1 LRFLLDRENVDT
13 AFQEQ
18 LFGAGVLSVKQFG
31 ALVKNQDELKTVL
44 ESEFTIAGEGLAK
57 RVAVSRIVVAW
68 EAARARA
75 TKAAE
80 ADAEFEIQ
88 RTPKQLLPNDFRAM
102 KDAFEGK
109 WWPLEPKKT
118 PARVYVEK
126 ILHGLEKGELRAEAL
141 TEVVHYDE
149 GDVDVLRAIGDPSG
163 SLKAIRTSPTSPLPR
178 DPEELRARIT
188 LLGTA
193 WQLAAFQQTGCAVV
207 QGLVPQLFTEYFDYL
222 LGEFVLKLYGKDE
235 CGNTVGGP
243 PWSLILSY
251 EHEIRR
257 EAMRQVEKGTPL
269 PLALRMAWR
278 DPVTKDRFFTTP
290 LSLKRSRAT
299 STSSDNAPEKY
310 ARTEG
315 GKAKGKGKG
324 RNKKGK
330 GKGGEKA
337 GAKEWGCQS
346 RTPDGKPICYKFN
359 DEAEQCSKPKC
370 TFLQVCGRCFRDHPM
385 FRCPGIN

>member
-1 LRFLLDRENVDT
+1 
-13 AFQEQ
+13 
-18 LFGAGVLSVKQFG
+18 
-31 ALVKNQDELKTVL
+31 
-44 ESEFTIAGEGLAK
+44 
-57 RVAVSRIVVAW
+57 
-68 EAARARA
+68 
-75 TKAAE
+75 
-80 ADAEFEIQ
+80 
-88 RTPKQLLPNDFRAM
+88 
-102 KDAFEGK
+102 
-109 WWPLEPKKT
+109 
-118 PARVYVEK
+118 
-126 ILHGLEKGELRAEAL
+126 
-141 TEVVHYDE
+141 
-149 GDVDVLRAIGDPSG
+149 
-163 SLKAIRTSPTSPLPR
+163 
-178 DPEELRARIT
+178 
-188 LLGTA
+188 
-193 WQLAAFQQTGCAVV
+193 
-207 QGLVPQLFTEYFDYL
+207 
-222 LGEFVLKLYGKDE
+222 LYGKDE
-235 CGNTVGGP
+235 FGNTVGGP

-278 DPVTKDRFFTTP
+278 DPVTKDRFFTVP

-359 DEAEQCSKPKC
+359 NEAEQCAKPKC
-370 TFLQVCGRCFRDHPM
+370 TFLHVCGRCFRNHPM